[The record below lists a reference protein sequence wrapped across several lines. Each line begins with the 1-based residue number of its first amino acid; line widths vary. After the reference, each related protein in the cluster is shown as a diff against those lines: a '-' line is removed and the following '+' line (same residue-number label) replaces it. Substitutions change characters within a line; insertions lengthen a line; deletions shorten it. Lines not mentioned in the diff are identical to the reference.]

1 VISRQ
6 GDLSSTLA
14 RQSLLVASVCLL
26 TDAAA
31 LLTAG
36 PISQFRASD
45 WGWLVVVTLADA
57 ALALPARL
65 SGWVALA
72 HAALRF
78 AAGLSSGSIIGGPP
92 NDAGLLIAGYRA
104 GAWLRGAA
112 AYLALAVLVIGVG
125 AANLV
130 SVRHSGDIL
139 LVEVGRSALLPWL
152 VGRYTTARRAHI
164 AELER
169 QAENQRRDA
178 RAAVDHA
185 VAEERSSIA
194 RDLHDVISH
203 HVSAIGV
210 HAGAARLG
218 LTGAGR
224 PDGIA
229 DSLSA
234 VETSSR
240 SAMVDLRRL
249 LDLLHG
255 DSSDASRQPGLDNL
269 EDLLDGVRRA
279 GLPVRLATHGVTRPL
294 PGSLDIAVYRITQEM
309 LTNALRHGDGTAVE
323 IELRYDDASVSVTA
337 RNGIRSTAPDPP
349 AGGHSARGLA
359 GIRKRAA
366 MFNGTIA
373 HGPDSTGRRWET
385 TVTFPLGAE
394 R

>member
-1 VISRQ
+1 V
-6 GDLSSTLA
+6 
-14 RQSLLVASVCLL
+14 
-26 TDAAA
+26 
-31 LLTAG
+31 
-36 PISQFRASD
+36 
-45 WGWLVVVTLADA
+45 
-57 ALALPARL
+57 
-65 SGWVALA
+65 
-72 HAALRF
+72 RF
-78 AAGLSSGSIIGGPP
+78 AAGLWSGSIIGGQP

-104 GAWLRGAA
+104 GAWLRGGAA
-112 AYLALAVLVIGVG
+112 HLALAVLVIGVG

-130 SVRHSGDIL
+130 SVRHNGEIL

-169 QAENQRRDA
+169 QAENRRRDA
-178 RAAVDHA
+178 RAAVERA
-185 VAEERSSIA
+185 VAGERSSIA

-218 LTGAGR
+218 LTNAGR

-255 DSSDASRQPGLDNL
+255 DASEASRQPGLDNL
-269 EDLLDGVRRA
+269 EDLLEGVRRA
-279 GLPVRLATHGVTRPL
+279 GLPIRLATHGVARPL
-294 PGSLDIAVYRITQEM
+294 PASLDIAVYRITQEM
-309 LTNALRHGDGTAVE
+309 LTNALRHGDGTPME
-323 IELRYDDASVSVTA
+323 IELRYDAASVSVTA

-349 AGGHSARGLA
+349 AGGHSARGLM
-359 GIRKRAA
+359 RKRAA

-373 HGPDSTGRRWET
+373 HGPDSTGRRRET
-385 TVTFPLGAE
+385 TVTFPLGGD